1 MKKAIV
7 IGATGMVGIQLIQS
21 LIKNKN
27 YSEILSLVRRPSGF
41 TNPKLTEQVIN
52 FDEPETW
59 RKQVTGDVLLSTL
72 GTTIAQAKT
81 KEAQYKVDFT
91 YQYTVAKIA
100 AENDVK
106 HYVLI
111 SSAGAN
117 SKSKIFYTKMKG
129 ELEKEVL
136 KLPFEIISIIKPSV
150 LVGDRIQNRPAEK
163 MAYILLNVLNKIGF
177 YKRYR
182 PIHAIIFAKA
192 MIVAAETKQSSTYT
206 LEEVFKLAE

>member
-7 IGATGMVGIQLIQS
+7 IGATGMVGTQLIQS

-59 RKQVTGDVLLSTL
+59 KKQVTGDVLFSTL

-100 AENDVK
+100 AENGVT

-129 ELEKEVL
+129 ELEKEVQ

-150 LVGDRIQNRPAEK
+150 LVGDRIQNRPGEK
-163 MAYILLNVLNKIGF
+163 MAYTLLNILNKIGF
-177 YKRYR
+177 FKRYR
-182 PIHAIIFAKA
+182 PIHAIIVAKA

>member
-59 RKQVTGDVLLSTL
+59 KKQVTGDVLFSTL

-100 AENDVK
+100 AENGVT

-129 ELEKEVL
+129 ELEKEVQ

-150 LVGDRIQNRPAEK
+150 LVGDRIQNRPGEK
-163 MAYILLNVLNKIGF
+163 MAYTLLNILNKIGF
-177 YKRYR
+177 FKRYR
-182 PIHAIIFAKA
+182 PIHAIIVAKA

>member
-7 IGATGMVGIQLIQS
+7 IGATGMVGTQLIQS
-21 LIKNKN
+21 LIKNEN
-27 YSEILSLVRRPSGF
+27 YSEILSLGRRPCGF
-41 TNPKLTEQVIN
+41 TNPKLTEQIIN

-59 RKQVTGDVLLSTL
+59 RKQVTGDVLFSTL

-100 AENDVK
+100 AENGVT

-129 ELEKEVL
+129 ELEKKVQ
-136 KLPFEIISIIKPSV
+136 KLPFKIISIIKPS
-150 LVGDRIQNRPAEK
+150 LLTGDRIKNRPTEK
-163 MAYILLNVLNKIGF
+163 MAYTILNGLNRIGLF
-177 YKRYR
+177 KRYK
-182 PIHAIIFAKA
+182 PIHATIVAKA
-192 MIVAAETKQSSTYT
+192 MITAAETKQSSTYT
-206 LEEVFKLAE
+206 LGEVFKLAE

>member
-7 IGATGMVGIQLIQS
+7 IGATGMVGTQLIQS

-59 RKQVTGDVLLSTL
+59 KKQVTGDVLFSTL

-100 AENDVK
+100 AENGVT

-129 ELEKEVL
+129 ELEKKVQ
-136 KLPFEIISIIKPSV
+136 KLPFKIISIIKPS
-150 LVGDRIQNRPAEK
+150 LLTGDRIKNRPTEK
-163 MAYILLNVLNKIGF
+163 MAYTILNGLNRIGLF
-177 YKRYR
+177 KRYK
-182 PIHAIIFAKA
+182 PIHATIVAKA
-192 MIVAAETKQSSTYT
+192 MITAAETKQSSTYT
-206 LEEVFKLAE
+206 LGEVFKLAE

>member
-52 FDEPETW
+52 FDEPDTW
-59 RKQVTGDVLLSTL
+59 RKQVTGDVLFSTL

-100 AENDVK
+100 AENGVT

-129 ELEKEVL
+129 ELEKEVQ

-150 LVGDRIQNRPAEK
+150 LVGDRIQNRPGEK
-163 MAYILLNVLNKIGF
+163 MAYTLLNILNKIGF
-177 YKRYR
+177 FKRYR
-182 PIHAIIFAKA
+182 PIHAIIVAKA

>member
-100 AENDVK
+100 AENGVT

-129 ELEKEVL
+129 ELEKEVQ

-150 LVGDRIQNRPAEK
+150 LVGDRIQNRPGEK
-163 MAYILLNVLNKIGF
+163 MAYTLLNILNKIGF
-177 YKRYR
+177 FKRYR
-182 PIHAIIFAKA
+182 PIHAIIVAKA